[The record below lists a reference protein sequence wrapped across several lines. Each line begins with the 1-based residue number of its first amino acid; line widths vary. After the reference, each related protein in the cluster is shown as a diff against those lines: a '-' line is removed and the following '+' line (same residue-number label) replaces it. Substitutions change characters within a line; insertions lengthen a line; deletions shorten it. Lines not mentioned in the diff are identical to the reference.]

1 MNKSIQPF
9 ALMASCLLFVSGCAT
24 KSVVFKSDP
33 PGSMAPYP
41 FKFYVTEV
49 FSGVTGTTPIARGNS
64 LAKPLATSYPDWF
77 SETPERAMPV
87 MFTIQLGQPKLTRRY
102 SRTFWFPYMLSLCT
116 LPASWEEDSHLLIE
130 AKCGDATSQVPIE
143 SHTLGFLTA
152 YTPIGLMMPYL
163 DDYDC
168 GVTQIANRTGIDQ
181 ALNNTMFT
189 TDGWRKHFVYAL
201 KKLDRV
207 KIQQSYEKL
216 NNVPKSP

>member
-1 MNKSIQPF
+1 MKRNVLPGT
-9 ALMASCLLFVSGCAT
+9 LMALCLLLVSGCAT
-24 KSVVFKSDP
+24 KSVVFKSEP
-33 PGSMAPYP
+33 AGSMAPYP

-77 SETPERAMPV
+77 SETQERAMPV
-87 MFTIQLGQPKLTRRY
+87 TFTIHVGDPKQTGRI
-102 SRTFWFPYMLSLCT
+102 SRTYWFPYMLSLCT
-116 LPASWEEDSHLLIE
+116 LPASWEEDSRLLVE
-130 AKCGDATSQVPIE
+130 AKCGDDTAQLPIE
-143 SHTLGFLTA
+143 AHTLGFLTA

-181 ALNNTMFT
+181 ALSNKMYT

-207 KIQQSYEKL
+207 KTQQAYEKL
-216 NNVPKSP
+216 NTVPKKP